1 MFYAGIGSR
10 KTPQNILSFF
20 TLTARVLDRHGYI
33 LRSGGADGA
42 DTAFE
47 KGSTNKEIF
56 LPWKGFNNN
65 NSSLYNISSEA
76 YHIAEIYHPYW
87 DNLKESFKKFH
98 ARNVHQILGKNLDK
112 PVKFVLCWTPD
123 GAETMEETSKETGGT
138 GQAIRIAIDYGIPV
152 NNLQNENTYYKI
164 KEWIKEVYENVRSKN

>member
-10 KTPQNILSFF
+10 KTPNNVLSFF
-20 TLTARVLDRHGYI
+20 TTAARVLDRNGYI

-47 KGSTNKEIF
+47 KGTFNKEIF
-56 LPWKGFNNN
+56 LPWKGFNSN
-65 NSSLYNISSEA
+65 NSQLYNISSEA
-76 YHIAEIYHPYW
+76 YNIAELYHPYW

-138 GQAIRIAIDYGIPV
+138 GQAIRIAWNYQIPIY
-152 NNLQNENTYYKI
+152 NLKNDKSKKRFGKFV
-164 KEWIKEVYENVRSKN
+164 KEYLC

>member
-10 KTPQNILSFF
+10 KTPSNVLNFF
-20 TLTARVLDRHGYI
+20 TTAARVLDRNGYI

-47 KGSTNKEIF
+47 KGTENKEIF
-56 LPWKGFNNN
+56 LPWKKFNGNI
-65 NSSLYNISSEA
+65 SELYNISSEA
-76 YHIAEIYHPYW
+76 YRIAELYHPNW

-112 PVKFVLCWTPD
+112 PVDFVLCWTPD

-138 GQAIRIAIDYGIPV
+138 GQAIRIAWNYQIPIY
-152 NNLQNENTYYKI
+152 NLRNEKSKKRFGNFV
-164 KEWIKEVYENVRSKN
+164 KEYLC